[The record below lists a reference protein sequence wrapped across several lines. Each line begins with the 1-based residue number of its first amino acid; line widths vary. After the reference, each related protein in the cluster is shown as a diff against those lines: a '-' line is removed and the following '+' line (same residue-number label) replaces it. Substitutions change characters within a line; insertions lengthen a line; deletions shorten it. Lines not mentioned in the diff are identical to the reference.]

1 MNAELQDLVKRARA
15 ENHLAVRNMIRIKQG
30 GYPDAQSVA
39 MPLFV
44 RNNLMA
50 AARHVRDSQQPERIA
65 RMPVIQKGDFV
76 RVKASSDFRPGQ
88 DGMALVADD
97 GETVGLLFGSDRHNR
112 SASELGITATSL
124 VEEWLLGE
132 LDLSSIEH

>member
-1 MNAELQDLVKRARA
+1 
-15 ENHLAVRNMIRIKQG
+15 
-30 GYPDAQSVA
+30 
-39 MPLFV
+39 
-44 RNNLMA
+44 
-50 AARHVRDSQQPERIA
+50 
-65 RMPVIQKGDFV
+65 MPVIQKGDFV

-88 DGMALVADD
+88 DGMAVIADD
-97 GETVGLLFGSDRHNR
+97 GATVGLLFDFDRHNR